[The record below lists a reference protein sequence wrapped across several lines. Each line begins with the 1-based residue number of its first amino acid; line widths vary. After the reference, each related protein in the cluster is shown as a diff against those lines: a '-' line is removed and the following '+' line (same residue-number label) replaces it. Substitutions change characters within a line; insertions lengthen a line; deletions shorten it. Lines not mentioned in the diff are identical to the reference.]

1 MKMGEDEIIRIML
14 DLLSK
19 DFPKYRFIVYP
30 KNIGK
35 HQTIKKK
42 IIKSD

>member
-1 MKMGEDEIIRIML
+1 MKMSEDEIIRTLL

-19 DFPKYRFIVYP
+19 DFPSYRFIVYP

-42 IIKSD
+42 TLKR

>member
-1 MKMGEDEIIRIML
+1 MKMSEDEIIRTIL
-14 DLLSK
+14 DLLSE

-35 HQTIKKK
+35 QQTIKKK
-42 IIKSD
+42 TIKM